1 MEIPWPK
8 WMEFVVVG
16 ISIVL
21 GAIALLIIDRFQKQ
35 EDVPFSSRTED

>member
-16 ISIVL
+16 MSIPL
-21 GAIALLIIDRFQKQ
+21 GAIFLYIIDRFQKPT
-35 EDVPFSSRTED
+35 DG